1 MWDISELNLSL
12 LFLSE
17 IDKYVKS
24 MFAFSDAENIIKSF
38 LHFLSG
44 CFLVFA
50 RQVTLYYPH
59 KNDKTYSKETIRNK
73 SSKRMAIR
81 QRTLLRYKNLF

>member
-38 LHFLSG
+38 F
-44 CFLVFA
+44 CFLPVFFPSSDNL
-50 RQVTLYYPH
+50 RLS
-59 KNDKTYSKETIRNK
+59 SKETLK
-73 SSKRMAIR
+73 SDLSKIQTAS
-81 QRTLLRYKNLF
+81 KSLFLPDTH